1 MKEVRCNV
9 KTGQGK
15 VTLKKKEEPGK
26 WNDVEKLTYR
36 QWQIVWQYLIL
47 NFNSRINSQVNT
59 PNFEVHP
66 NEMLSFLVHSN
77 VDFIDFN
84 LTNVIHLCS
93 QVILHG
99 IGYDSQED
107 IQHSIISN
115 LTEKTLLIR

>member
-1 MKEVRCNV
+1 MKEVRYNV

-36 QWQIVWQYLIL
+36 QWQIVWQYLIR

-66 NEMLSFLVHSN
+66 SKPGVGLPQ
-77 VDFIDFN
+77 
-84 LTNVIHLCS
+84 T
-93 QVILHG
+93 HG
-99 IGYDSQED
+99 
-107 IQHSIISN
+107 
-115 LTEKTLLIR
+115 

>member
-1 MKEVRCNV
+1 MKEARCNV

-36 QWQIVWQYLIL
+36 QWQIVWQYLIR

-66 NEMLSFLVHSN
+66 IDTLSNSILLALTVHPN
-77 VDFIDFN
+77 TIDFFN
-84 LTNVIHLCS
+84 T
-93 QVILHG
+93 
-99 IGYDSQED
+99 
-107 IQHSIISN
+107 
-115 LTEKTLLIR
+115 IR

>member
-1 MKEVRCNV
+1 MKKVRCNV

-66 NEMLSFLVHSN
+66 CYMHN
-77 VDFIDFN
+77 DFN
-84 LTNVIHLCS
+84 FCS
-93 QVILHG
+93 RKLIVPHITAG
-99 IGYDSQED
+99 I
-107 IQHSIISN
+107 
-115 LTEKTLLIR
+115 RC

>member
-36 QWQIVWQYLIL
+36 QWQIVWQYLIF

-66 NEMLSFLVHSN
+66 NSLVWLLR
-77 VDFIDFN
+77 V
-84 LTNVIHLCS
+84 T
-93 QVILHG
+93 QVKCDLQRSVWMEARSSL
-99 IGYDSQED
+99 DRM
-107 IQHSIISN
+107 
-115 LTEKTLLIR
+115 TE